1 MRVKPA
7 SIELPEELELVMEPE
22 LVELPHLLR
31 GLLGCLRPPGAFA
44 AA

>member
-1 MRVKPA
+1 VRVKPA
-7 SIELPEELELVMEPE
+7 RVELLEELELVVEPE